1 MFLIF
6 DVIAVVIFVF
16 TVISCRNKGFMSSF
30 LGTIKVALAIVISYV
45 FMPTV
50 SYYFRTGF
58 VEKLITG
65 SVTDRL
71 HSLASSAQEG
81 FNLEKLFADMPTEF
95 GDILTRYGADADT
108 LSERFGNMTEAAEN
122 NLTDLAQTITYP
134 VVKSVSNILAYAA
147 LFVGSL
153 IILSI
158 VIKIIGL
165 VMKLPVL
172 KGIDRTL
179 GLVFGVIS
187 GALLV
192 WVYCNLVAFTINSI
206 SIVKP
211 GLIGTNVF
219 ENTYII
225 KFVCEKYGFGFAAK

>member
-1 MFLIF
+1 
-6 DVIAVVIFVF
+6 
-16 TVISCRNKGFMSSF
+16 
-30 LGTIKVALAIVISYV
+30 
-45 FMPTV
+45 
-50 SYYFRTGF
+50 
-58 VEKLITG
+58 
-65 SVTDRL
+65 
-71 HSLASSAQEG
+71 
-81 FNLEKLFADMPTEF
+81 
-95 GDILTRYGADADT
+95 
-108 LSERFGNMTEAAEN
+108 MTEAAEN

>member
-6 DVIAVVIFVF
+6 DVIAVIIFVF
-16 TVISCRNKGFMSSF
+16 TVVSCRNKGFMSSF

-58 VEKLITG
+58 VEKIITG

-71 HSLASSAQEG
+71 HSLAASAQEG
-81 FNLEKLFADMPTEF
+81 FNLEKLFGDMPTEF
-95 GDILTRYGADADT
+95 ADILTRYGADSET

-192 WVYCNLVAFTINSI
+192 WVYCNLVAFMINSI

>member
-71 HSLASSAQEG
+71 HSLASSA
-81 FNLEKLFADMPTEF
+81 
-95 GDILTRYGADADT
+95 
-108 LSERFGNMTEAAEN
+108 
-122 NLTDLAQTITYP
+122 
-134 VVKSVSNILAYAA
+134 
-147 LFVGSL
+147 
-153 IILSI
+153 
-158 VIKIIGL
+158 
-165 VMKLPVL
+165 
-172 KGIDRTL
+172 
-179 GLVFGVIS
+179 
-187 GALLV
+187 
-192 WVYCNLVAFTINSI
+192 
-206 SIVKP
+206 
-211 GLIGTNVF
+211 
-219 ENTYII
+219 
-225 KFVCEKYGFGFAAK
+225 